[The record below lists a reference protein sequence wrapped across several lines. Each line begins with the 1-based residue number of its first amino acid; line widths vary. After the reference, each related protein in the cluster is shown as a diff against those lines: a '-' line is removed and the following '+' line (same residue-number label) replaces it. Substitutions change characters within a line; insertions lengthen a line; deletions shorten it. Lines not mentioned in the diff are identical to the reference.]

1 MSMPSILKQ
10 RLVQTALTIMLLGAG
25 AASMSPPGEPQP
37 SEAVLLAMDI
47 GAYYESSGRHIGTPY
62 VDKVGKGQPLTVCN
76 GVTGPEVV
84 AGRYYTKTDCMRLEL
99 PMYLA
104 AEAAAKRMF
113 RHWSTYNV
121 WVQASLIDMIYNLGE
136 AQVAGSTMRALAN
149 AGDLDGACAQMPKW
163 VRGTVNGKSA
173 VLAGLVDRR
182 GTTAELCS
190 SWGRD
195 GHFMAGVLP

>member
-25 AASMSPPGEPQP
+25 AASMLPPGEPQP

-104 AEAAAKRMF
+104 AEA
-113 RHWSTYNV
+113 
-121 WVQASLIDMIYNLGE
+121 
-136 AQVAGSTMRALAN
+136 
-149 AGDLDGACAQMPKW
+149 
-163 VRGTVNGKSA
+163 VN
-173 VLAGLVDRR
+173 
-182 GTTAELCS
+182 
-190 SWGRD
+190 
-195 GHFMAGVLP
+195 

>member
-25 AASMSPPGEPQP
+25 AASMLEPGSPQP
-37 SEAVLLAMDI
+37 SPAVLLAMDI

-62 VDKVGKGQPLTVCN
+62 VDKVGKGMPLTVCN
-76 GVTGPEVV
+76 GITGPEVV
-84 AGRYYTKTDCMRLEL
+84 AGRYYTEADCKRLEL
-99 PMYLA
+99 PRYLA
-104 AEAAAKRMF
+104 AEAAAQRMF
-113 RHWSTYNV
+113 RYWSTYNV
-121 WVQASLIDMIYNLGE
+121 WVQASIIDMIYNLGE
-136 AQVAGSTMRALAN
+136 DQVARSTMRTLAN

-182 GTTAELCS
+182 GTTAELCA

>member
-1 MSMPSILKQ
+1 MPAVLKQ

-25 AASMSPPGEPQP
+25 AASMLPPGEPQP

-76 GVTGPEVV
+76 GVTGPQVV

-104 AEAAAKRMF
+104 AEAAATRMF
-113 RHWSTYNV
+113 RHWGTYNV

-136 AQVAGSTMRALAN
+136 ANVAGSTMRALAN

-182 GTTAELCS
+182 GTTSELCS

>member
-25 AASMSPPGEPQP
+25 AASMLPSGEPQP

-62 VDKVGKGQPLTVCN
+62 VDKVGKGMPLTVCN
-76 GVTGPEVV
+76 GVTGPQVV

-113 RHWSTYNV
+113 RYWNTYNV

-136 AQVAGSTMRALAN
+136 SALVAKTITRKAN
-149 AGDLDGACAQMPKW
+149 AGDLAGACNEMPRW
-163 VRGTVNGKSA
+163 VYGTVKGVSTK
-173 VLAGLVDRR
+173 LPGLVPRR
-182 GTTAELCS
+182 GTT
-190 SWGRD
+190 
-195 GHFMAGVLP
+195 